1 MTFPIHRGVAWPNYV
16 STRHGLTC
24 VVVTVYDGVVRVA
37 PAFTRRGALRRLTR
51 MIEGDA

>member
-1 MTFPIHRGVAWPNYV
+1 MTFPIHHGVDWPNYV

-24 VVVTVYDGVVRVA
+24 VVVTFYDGIVRVA
-37 PAFTRRGALRRLTR
+37 PALTCRGALRRLTR